1 MVVIL
6 TLVTNRAHGKHARYG
21 LCGPATR
28 HRRNQ
33 LQFDEETDYRL
44 YYALRGY
51 PKVNM
56 RNVVRAMHSL
66 KRVTELWMT
75 TAAAHVPHGRG
86 KKGALR
92 EAAVASG
99 WRAAGADDMA
109 WMSRIASDTRPRV
122 CDTTLSRVREMASV
136 TPGDIARGRSTP
148 SAPGPD
154 LASGPR
160 CTAPMAGDGVR
171 AGDERC
177 GEMPSRCWI
186 CARIRAVLLAS
197 GSSVDTNAV
206 PPDVA
211 GCLPGVR
218 RPWLSSSRW

>member
-1 MVVIL
+1 MLACRCAACSDAEYSGDSTVLSAASRWVCSCASCWAGDKPPTGL
-6 TLVTNRAHGKHARYG
+6 LAPADAYTPASASPSRFLVS
-21 LCGPATR
+21 L
-28 HRRNQ
+28 RR
-33 LQFDEETDYRL
+33 
-44 YYALRGY
+44 
-51 PKVNM
+51 
-56 RNVVRAMHSL
+56 S
-66 KRVTELWMT
+66 
-75 TAAAHVPHGRG
+75 
-86 KKGALR
+86 
-92 EAAVASG
+92 EAGCRPVLAVASG